1 MPTKDTMFGGLF
13 LSEEVSTELGLHVW
27 FSRMRQASVETVKVI
42 LSNAGL
48 NPSKSFMS
56 ESYEENE
63 ISVENA
69 GFIFD
74 GIVGKKSWLAE
85 LYKPLED
92 PTMRH
97 VAKER
102 LL

>member
-1 MPTKDTMFGGLF
+1 
-13 LSEEVSTELGLHVW
+13 
-27 FSRMRQASVETVKVI
+27 
-42 LSNAGL
+42 
-48 NPSKSFMS
+48 MS

-63 ISVENA
+63 IRVENA